1 MFRTTDFFHSIA
13 SIARS
18 VRGAEPLHDGSLP
31 PPRFEPEDEALAL
44 MPVYSEIARRLSRNA
59 YTSHGAA

>member
-1 MFRTTDFFHSIA
+1 MFRMTDFFHSVVL
-13 SIARS
+13 ST
-18 VRGAEPLHDGSLP
+18 RGTDLVDEGTLLHAG
-31 PPRFEPEDEALAL
+31 FEPEDEACAL